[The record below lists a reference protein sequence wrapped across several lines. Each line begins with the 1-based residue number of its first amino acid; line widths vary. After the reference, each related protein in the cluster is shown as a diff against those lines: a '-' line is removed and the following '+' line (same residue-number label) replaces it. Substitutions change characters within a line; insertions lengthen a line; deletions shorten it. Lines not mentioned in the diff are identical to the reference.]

1 MDEKADVSILETGD
15 GVVPRIKLGE
25 QGYTGLQVSNGQI
38 YEEANRELRWPN
50 SIKTFKKMSRDATIS
65 AALDFFRDMISRVEW
80 RVEPSDK
87 NDEMALAKAQ
97 FLTQCMTD
105 MEQSWASFIRE
116 VCSFNT
122 YGFSIHEKVYR
133 RRYKTQGSRYND
145 GLVGLRKLPIRS
157 QDTIDKWLFSNDGR
171 ELTGVEQSLTVLNSV
186 GFQIQNRPT
195 KIEIPRNKFLLFR
208 ANSYKDNPEGV
219 SPLVKCYIAYKFR
232 TQLEEIEAVGY
243 SRNLGGVPHLEL
255 HPRYMASD
263 ASDEEKAVYE
273 MYKKIITRIHNN
285 EQAGIITPLMYD
297 PETKQPYFKF
307 SLLSVQ
313 NSGSQH
319 IHEAVKRWDKKILT
333 ALSADVLILGQDQV
347 GSFSLAGSKTNILA
361 VAIDARLKEIQEVLN
376 NDLIPSLF
384 KLNGWEDEELP
395 KFVYGDLEERDLE
408 ILSKAI
414 QRIAAVGLV
423 AKTPDNVNE
432 VAKML
437 DLPYRVD
444 SDTTQEELDALLGKD
459 TSRAGD
465 GMAKASGNG
474 TSDKIAENNTSDL
487 NTENAA

>member
-1 MDEKADVSILETGD
+1 
-15 GVVPRIKLGE
+15 
-25 QGYTGLQVSNGQI
+25 
-38 YEEANRELRWPN
+38 
-50 SIKTFKKMSRDATIS
+50 
-65 AALDFFRDMISRVEW
+65 
-80 RVEPSDK
+80 
-87 NDEMALAKAQ
+87 
-97 FLTQCMTD
+97 
-105 MEQSWASFIRE
+105 
-116 VCSFNT
+116 
-122 YGFSIHEKVYR
+122 
-133 RRYKTQGSRYND
+133 
-145 GLVGLRKLPIRS
+145 
-157 QDTIDKWLFSNDGR
+157 LFSNDGR

-186 GFQIQNRPT
+186 GFQLQNRPT

-255 HPRYMASD
+255 HPRYMAAD

-313 NSGSQH
+313 NSGSQY
-319 IHEAVKRWDKKILT
+319 IGEAIRRYDKKILT

-395 KFVYGDLEERDLE
+395 KFVYGDLEGRDLE
-408 ILSKAI
+408 ILSKAV

-444 SDTTQEELDALLGKD
+444 ADTTQEELDALLGKD
-459 TSRAGD
+459 VSRAGD

>member
-15 GVVPRIKLGE
+15 GVVPRIKSGE

-80 RVEPSDK
+80 KVEPSDK
-87 NDEMALAKAQ
+87 NNEMALAKAQ

-313 NSGSQH
+313 NSGSQY
-319 IHEAVKRWDKKILT
+319 IGEAIRRYDKKILT

-444 SDTTQEELDALLGKD
+444 ADTTQEELDALLGKD
-459 TSRAGD
+459 VSRAGD

>member
-80 RVEPSDK
+80 KVEPSDK

-145 GLVGLRKLPIRS
+145 GLVGLRKLPTRS
-157 QDTIDKWLFSNDGR
+157 QDTIDKWVFSPDGR

-186 GFQIQNRPT
+186 GFQLQNRPT

-255 HPRYMASD
+255 HPRYMAAD

-313 NSGSQH
+313 NSGSQY
-319 IHEAVKRWDKKILT
+319 IGEAIRRYDKKILT

-459 TSRAGD
+459 VSRAGD
-465 GMAKASGNG
+465 GMAKSGNG

>member
-319 IHEAVKRWDKKILT
+319 IHEAIKRWDKKILT

-444 SDTTQEELDALLGKD
+444 ADTTQEELDTLLGKD

-465 GMAKASGNG
+465 GMAKGTGNG
-474 TSDKIAENNTSDL
+474 TSDKVADENTSDL

>member
-1 MDEKADVSILETGD
+1 
-15 GVVPRIKLGE
+15 
-25 QGYTGLQVSNGQI
+25 
-38 YEEANRELRWPN
+38 
-50 SIKTFKKMSRDATIS
+50 MSRDATIS

-97 FLTQCMTD
+97 FLTQCMND

-133 RRYKTQGSRYND
+133 RRYKSQGSRYND

-157 QDTIDKWLFSNDGR
+157 QDTIDKWVFSPDGR

-186 GFQIQNRPT
+186 GFQLQNRPT
-195 KIEIPRNKFLLFR
+195 KIEIPRSKFLLFR

-219 SPLVKCYIAYKFR
+219 SPLVKCYVAYKFR

-255 HPRYMASD
+255 HPRYMAAD
-263 ASDEEKAVYE
+263 ASDEEKSVYE

-319 IHEAVKRWDKKILT
+319 IHEAIKRWDKKILT
-333 ALSADVLILGQDQV
+333 ALSADALILGQDQV

-361 VAIDARLKEIQEVLN
+361 VAVDARLREIQEVLN

-423 AKTPDNVNE
+423 AKTSDNVNA
-432 VAKML
+432 VAEML

-444 SDTTQEELDALLGKD
+444 ADTTQEELNELLGKD
-459 TSRAGD
+459 VSRAGD
-465 GMAKASGNG
+465 GMSKGTGNG
-474 TSDKIAENNTSDL
+474 TSDKVADENTSDL